1 MARNFSISSQPSQPG
16 SGGYESDQ
24 SSDTTSEEHFTQ
36 IPNATVPLVWQ
47 RQDRLSQKLGNTL
60 VQVSPVVHRSEDAS
74 QMDDDVRSRT
84 STLAADDREYDFPEK
99 TPTAT
104 EHVRELSLD
113 DEDTVSYQQDGQD
126 QIGED
131 EPPAP
136 HVPGPLE
143 QQLAA
148 LMSKVVYLERDNP
161 TIAVSPE
168 EYTAL
173 QEKVSVLEAEK
184 IQWNRRHEALFALR
198 DEDVG
203 NNILVRGLLAKER
216 YDHESMKKLRDDD
229 LDNVLVLRS
238 KLADATRKLQRLE
251 GSPQS
256 SPAAR
261 GSSTPRER
269 PRSIVMERRDTSN
282 DLFQAARNAALEQ
295 RALELEKANDT
306 LLKRVTEIRKTEVAH
321 EKAWQRALELEKEN
335 RTLAQ
340 ENTELKKDRVAGDKA
355 WRAVVDGLQERLGE
369 MRKTEVVGHKAWQ
382 RGLELEKEH
391 QNLVKENTEMKRDR
405 VVGDKA
411 WRAVIGGLDEK
422 LKMAPSLGTSPDTS
436 TLPLKAMMEQSSAIS
451 HPASWGSS
459 VFTASAPS
467 SSLVPVQA
475 TVPPPTS
482 ALIPAATPVTTASPH
497 MPNNHSSN
505 ALLLRQ
511 VEAVHEENASLRE
524 RMSQRVQKLRCEK
537 EALQREVHAKEDE
550 HADLERQ
557 VVRLQK
563 KTDSGCPVCGN

>member
-24 SSDTTSEEHFTQ
+24 SSDTTGEEQITQ
-36 IPNATVPLVWQ
+36 MQNATVPLVWQ

-60 VQVSPVVHRSEDAS
+60 VQVSSMVHHSEDAN
-74 QMDDDVRSRT
+74 QTDDDVRSRA
-84 STLAADDREYDFPEK
+84 STLAGDDRDYDFPEK

-104 EHVRELSLD
+104 EHVRELNFD
-113 DEDTVSYQQDGQD
+113 DEDVLSTQQDDRD
-126 QIGED
+126 QSEED

-136 HVPGPLE
+136 HIPGPLE

-148 LMSKVVYLERDNP
+148 LMSKVVFLERENP

-168 EYTAL
+168 EYDGL
-173 QEKVSVLEAEK
+173 KEKVSVLEAEK
-184 IQWNRRHEALFALR
+184 IQWNKRHEALFALR
-198 DEDVG
+198 DEDVE
-203 NNILVRGLLAKER
+203 NNILIRGLLAKER

-229 LDNVLVLRS
+229 LNNVLVLRS
-238 KLADATRKLQRLE
+238 KLADATRKLQRLD
-251 GSPQS
+251 GTPQNSPS
-256 SPAAR
+256 AR

-295 RALELEKANDT
+295 RALELEQANDT
-306 LLKRVTEIRKTEVAH
+306 LLKRVAEIRKTEVAH

-335 RTLAQ
+335 RVLTQ
-340 ENTELKKDRVAGDKA
+340 ENAELKKDRVAGDKA

-369 MRKTEVVGHKAWQ
+369 IRKTEVAGQKAWQ

-391 QNLVKENTEMKRDR
+391 QRLVKENAEMKRDR

-422 LKMAPSLGTSPDTS
+422 LKTPPSSSTSPDAS
-436 TLPLKAMMEQSSAIS
+436 TFPPKAMMEQSSAIS
-451 HPASWGSS
+451 HPASWVSS
-459 VFTASAPS
+459 VSIVSASAS
-467 SSLVPVQA
+467 SPVPTQA

-482 ALIPAATPVTTASPH
+482 RPTPAAIAVTTASPH
-497 MPNNHSSN
+497 MPNTHSSN

-563 KTDSGCPVCGN
+563 KTDSGCPVCGS